1 MALWRVST
9 AEGERLG
16 RGAVGGGPVE
26 LVDATMDSLLS
37 AGTLEAPAAGPLP
50 AGAPVLAPVG
60 GQEVWAAGVT
70 FATSR
75 SARNEESGGHDLYDL
90 VYDAERPEL
99 FFKAA
104 PGRARG
110 PGGVIGVRSDSGWD
124 VPEPE
129 LALVC
134 DAHGEIAAYTVG
146 NDVSSRSIE
155 GENPLYLPQ

>member
-9 AEGERLG
+9 AEGERLA
-16 RGAVGGGPVE
+16 RGPVEGGPVGWG
-26 LVDATMDSLLS
+26 DARMDSLLP
-37 AGTLEAPAAGPLP
+37 AGTLGAPGGGPLP

-75 SARNEESGGHDLYDL
+75 SARNEESGGHDLYDR

-104 PGRARG
+104 PGR
-110 PGGVIGVRSDSGWD
+110 
-124 VPEPE
+124 
-129 LALVC
+129 
-134 DAHGEIAAYTVG
+134 
-146 NDVSSRSIE
+146 
-155 GENPLYLPQ
+155 